1 MKILIPLLFIVLIF
15 TSCQEEKLKPVIDKN
30 VNVIGSTPV
39 QESWNSKIYFSEEG
53 KRKAVLFAKYIRM
66 FDNPKV
72 TLLDGVTIDFYDKN
86 EVKTTTLTS
95 KYGKVDDITKNM
107 YAIEDVVAVNDSG
120 VTLKT
125 EELMWRN
132 ADRKITSDKFV
143 HLVSKTEDIQG
154 YGFESDQS
162 LRNYTIYNI
171 TYSTVFTETKTET
184 KKENE

>member
-1 MKILIPLLFIVLIF
+1 MRFLLFILCSVLLFI
-15 TSCQEEKLKPVIDKN
+15 SCNEEKLKPQVDKN
-30 VNVIGSTPV
+30 FITDSSPI

-53 KRKAVLFAKYIRM
+53 KLKAVLHAKYLRM
-66 FDNPKV
+66 YDKPKI
-72 TLLDGVTIDFYDKN
+72 TLLDDVKIDFYDKN

-107 YAIEDVVAVNDSG
+107 YAIKNVVAVNDSG

-132 ADRKITSDKFV
+132 SDRKITSDKFV
-143 HLVSKTEDIQG
+143 TLTSKTEDIKG

-162 LRNYTIYNI
+162 LKNYTIYNI
-171 TYSTVFTETKTET
+171 TYSTVFSNNNTET

>member
-1 MKILIPLLFIVLIF
+1 MKKIILLLFIFIIV
-15 TSCQEEKLKPVIDKN
+15 TSCKEEKLKPVVDKN
-30 VNVIGSTPV
+30 LIVNGTPV
-39 QESWNSKIYFSEEG
+39 QESWNSKIYFTEEG

-66 FDNPKV
+66 FENPKV

-107 YAIEDVVAVNDSG
+107 YAIKDVVAVNDSG
-120 VTLKT
+120 VTLTT

-132 ADRKITSDKFV
+132 SDRKITSDKFV
-143 HLVSKTEDIQG
+143 KLISKTEDIQG
-154 YGFESDQS
+154 YGFESDQG

-171 TYSTVFTETKTET
+171 TYSTVFSDT